1 MVGAAPGPVKGA
13 AVITLSQG
21 ADGARLRCLVRH
33 FPDPDPGEPSRL
45 TPGGYLLW
53 LVRTQLGVVLLGAFY
68 GCLWPTAQALIP
80 YGVGRAIDDGLT
92 GRDRGDLLLWG
103 GVVLGLGILQ
113 GAAAILQDRCG
124 LTNALGARYRTLQL
138 VTRQASRLGATL
150 PRKTS
155 AGEVLSVGVA
165 DVLQIGRALDLS
177 SRGIGSAVSIG
188 VVAAVMLATS
198 WQLGLVV
205 LIGVPIMVWVVGA
218 LLRPLHE
225 RQARLRAQQAELSAH
240 AVDIVGGLRV
250 LRGIGGEEM
259 FAGRY
264 HAESQRLRHAGVHVA
279 RAEAVLE
286 VMRMLLPGLLV
297 AAIVYLGARQVLAGD
312 LTAGQLVSFYG
323 FAVFLATPIRRITI
337 TAGET
342 MKALVSARR
351 VVDLLALEPS
361 IDEGGSARL
370 PDGGDLTDP
379 ASGLVAVGGRFT
391 GVACT
396 SPADAAA
403 LADRLGRYTDAGV
416 TFGGVPL
423 REAGLDDVR
432 RRIHVAGNE
441 ARLFAG
447 PLRSEL
453 SANGRS
459 GDERVLAAVD
469 VASAADV
476 LEALP
481 DGLDTVV
488 TAGGKEFSGGQ
499 QQRLRLA
506 RAVLTE
512 SGVLV
517 LVEPTSAVDAHTE
530 ARIAARLAVA
540 RAGRTTVVFGTSPVL
555 LDHADRVVLVDDGV
569 VVATGTHASLLADP
583 RYRAL
588 VAREEGTS

>member
-1 MVGAAPGPVKGA
+1 MRP
-13 AVITLSQG
+13 
-21 ADGARLRCLVRH
+21 
-33 FPDPDPGEPSRL
+33 FPDPDPGVPSRL
-45 TPGGYLLW
+45 TPGHYLLW
-53 LVRTQLGVVLLGAFY
+53 LARTQSGVVLLGAFY

-92 GRDRGDLLLWG
+92 GRDRGDLVLWG
-103 GVVLGLGILQ
+103 GVVLALGVLQ
-113 GAAAILQDRCG
+113 AAAAILQDRCA

-138 VTRQASRLGATL
+138 VTRQAARLGATL
-150 PRKTS
+150 PRKAS
-155 AGEVLSVGVA
+155 AGEVMSVGVA

-177 SRGIGSAVSIG
+177 SRGIGSTVAIG

-198 WQLGLVV
+198 WPLGLVV
-205 LIGVPIMVWVVGA
+205 LAGVPLMVWVVA
-218 LLRPLHE
+218 VLLRPLHD
-225 RQARLRAQQAELSAH
+225 RQARLRDQQAELSAH

-264 HAESQRLRHAGVHVA
+264 HAESQRVRHAGVHVA
-279 RAEAVLE
+279 RAEAVLD
-286 VMRMLLPGLLV
+286 VARMLLPGLLV
-297 AAIVYLGARQVLAGD
+297 AAVVFLGARSVLAGD
-312 LTAGQLVSFYG
+312 LTGGQLVAFYG
-323 FAVFLATPIRRITI
+323 YAVFLATPIRRITFFASTI
-337 TAGET
+337 

-351 VVDLLALEPS
+351 VVDLLALSPA
-361 IDEGGSARL
+361 IDGGGSAPL
-370 PDGGDLTDP
+370 PDAGDLVDRE
-379 ASGLVAVGGRFT
+379 SGLVVVGGRVT

-396 SPADAAA
+396 APADGAE
-403 LADRLGRYTDAGV
+403 LADRLGRYVSSDV
-416 TFGGVPL
+416 TWDGVPL
-423 REAGLDDVR
+423 GEAPLDEVR
-432 RRIHVAGNE
+432 RRILVSGNE

-447 PLRSEL
+447 PLRTEL
-453 SANGRS
+453 PADGAVHDPVHDR
-459 GDERVLAAVD
+459 ELLAAVE

-506 RAVLTE
+506 RAVLA
-512 SGVLV
+512 SPDVLV

-530 ARIAARLAVA
+530 ARIAERLAAA
-540 RAGRTTVVFGTSPVL
+540 RAGRTTVVFGTSPIL
-555 LDHADRVVLVDDGV
+555 LDHADRVALVDGGK

-588 VAREEGTS
+588 VAREEGAA

>member
-1 MVGAAPGPVKGA
+1 MRA
-13 AVITLSQG
+13 
-21 ADGARLRCLVRH
+21 
-33 FPDPDPGEPSRL
+33 FPDPDPGEPSRF

-53 LVRTQLGVVLLGAFY
+53 LVRTQLGIVLLGAFY

-113 GAAAILQDRCG
+113 GAAAILQDRCA

-138 VTRQASRLGATL
+138 VTRQAARLGATL
-150 PRKTS
+150 PRKSS
-155 AGEVLSVGVA
+155 AGEVLSVGVS
-165 DVLQIGRALDLS
+165 DVQQIGRALDLS
-177 SRGIGSAVSIG
+177 SRGIGSAVAIG
-188 VVAAVMLATS
+188 VVATIMLATS

-205 LIGVPIMVWVVGA
+205 LAGVPIMVWAVGA
-218 LLRPLHE
+218 LLRPLHD
-225 RQARLRAQQAELSAH
+225 RQARLREQQAELSAH

-264 HAESQRLRHAGVHVA
+264 QTESQRLRHAGVHVA

-286 VMRMLLPGLLV
+286 VVRMLLPGLLV
-297 AAIVYLGARQVLAGD
+297 ATVVYLGARQVLAGD
-312 LTAGQLVSFYG
+312 LTSGQLVAFYG
-323 FAVFLATPIRRITI
+323 YAVFLATPIRRITI
-337 TAGET
+337 SAGEV

-361 IDEGGSARL
+361 IDGGGSAPL
-370 PDGGDLTDP
+370 PDGGDLVDP
-379 ASGLVAVGGRFT
+379 ASGLVVGGGRFT

-396 SPADAAA
+396 SPADAAV
-403 LADRLGRYTDAGV
+403 LADRLGRYTEASDGADV

-423 REAGLDDVR
+423 REAGLDEVR

-441 ARLFAG
+441 ARLFAA

-453 SANGRS
+453 TANGRS

-481 DGLDTVV
+481 AGLDTVV

-512 SGVLV
+512 SDVLV
-517 LVEPTSAVDAHTE
+517 LVEATSAVDAHTE

-555 LDHADRVVLVDDGV
+555 LDHADRVVLVDDGA
-569 VVATGTHASLLADP
+569 VVAAGTHASLLADP

-588 VAREEGTS
+588 VAREEGMSQ